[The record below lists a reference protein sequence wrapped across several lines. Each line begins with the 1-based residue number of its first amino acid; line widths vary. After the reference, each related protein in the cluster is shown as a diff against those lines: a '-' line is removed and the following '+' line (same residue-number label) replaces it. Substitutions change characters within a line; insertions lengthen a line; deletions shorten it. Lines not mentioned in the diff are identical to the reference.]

1 MSEVYFSVG
10 ELDIIKALQEHYEI
24 THLEACEKVIEQ
36 KREAAYL
43 YSMRGHFDLAEQLLK
58 ELGEWN
64 SEIEQDYINRGRN
77 VKPTQKIILPGE
89 F

>member
-10 ELDIIKALQEHYEI
+10 EQEIIRALQEHYEI
-24 THLEACEKVIEQ
+24 TYIEATEKVIEQ

-43 YSMRGHFDLAEQLLK
+43 YSMQGQFDLAQQLLE
-58 ELGEWN
+58 ELNEWN
-64 SEIEQDYINRGRN
+64 DDIAQDYLNRGRDLP
-77 VKPTQKIILPGE
+77 KAKKIILPGE